1 MACRVPESSDHCG
14 RLQRKMD
21 LRGLMKATDTGGFCS
36 LKSEDDGQPYMFRG
50 PMAAVD
56 SVDRGHA
63 RG

>member
-1 MACRVPESSDHCG
+1 
-14 RLQRKMD
+14 
-21 LRGLMKATDTGGFCS
+21 MKATDTGGFCS